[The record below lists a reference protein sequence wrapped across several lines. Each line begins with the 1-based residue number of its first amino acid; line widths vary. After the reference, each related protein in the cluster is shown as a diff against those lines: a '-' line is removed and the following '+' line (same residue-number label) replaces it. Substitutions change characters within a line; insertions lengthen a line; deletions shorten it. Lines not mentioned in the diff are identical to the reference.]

1 MLTPERLL
9 RFMIELIF
17 VLLGSLVV
25 WLGLARRI
33 YVDRHSAAW
42 LILSVALILWGLRA
56 LYKPGQWWLRWQ
68 NWTRG
73 LSLALLGVLMLVT
86 SRVPFAWVGPMLAGL
101 SLALLGVLMLVTSR
115 VPFAWVGP
123 MLAAGG
129 GLLVLRGMIGAFLI
143 FRPR

>member
-9 RFMIELIF
+9 RLMIEFIF
-17 VLLGSLVV
+17 VFLGALVI
-25 WLGLARRI
+25 WLGWAQRI
-33 YVDRHSAAW
+33 YVDRHSIAW

-56 LYKPGQWWLRWQ
+56 LYRPGQWWLRWE

-73 LSLALLGVLMLVT
+73 LSLSLLGVLMLAIT
-86 SRVPFAWVGPMLAGL
+86 
-101 SLALLGVLMLVTSR
+101 R

-129 GLLVLRGMIGAFLI
+129 AILVLRGIVGSVLI

>member
-1 MLTPERLL
+1 MLSPERLL

-17 VLLGSLVV
+17 VLLGFLVI

-33 YVDRHSAAW
+33 YVDRHSTAW

-73 LSLALLGVLMLVT
+73 LSLSLLGVLMLVI
-86 SRVPFAWVGPMLAGL
+86 
-101 SLALLGVLMLVTSR
+101 SR

-129 GLLVLRGMIGAFLI
+129 VVLALRGIVGSALI
-143 FRPR
+143 FRQR